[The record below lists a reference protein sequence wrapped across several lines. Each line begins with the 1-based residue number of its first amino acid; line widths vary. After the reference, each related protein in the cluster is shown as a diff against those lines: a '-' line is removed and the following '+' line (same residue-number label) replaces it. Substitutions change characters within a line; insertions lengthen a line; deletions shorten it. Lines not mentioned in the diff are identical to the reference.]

1 MCDSGRKSLTQ
12 DRDKYEKRIAVLERK
27 VAREKKARNIA
38 EHQLEKYSLEIYETN
53 QSLKE
58 SLASAK
64 KKQAELEYLANA
76 SNDVASEASLNE
88 LMLNTVALTGQFS
101 AADCGF
107 YLVTKEGRLQSND
120 SYKLWQKNKGW
131 KNDPVLVK
139 SASELLPLNKSIS
152 FDSWIVSP
160 IDDVEI
166 GIREGYKW
174 ITYTNFPMM
183 NDRVAWIAFLSADD
197 HLDVESLYVLET
209 VRGHLLN
216 GIRRRISDVRIL
228 KRTVQLQDTVSSLD
242 VAKRQLV
249 QSEKMASLGQLAA
262 GVAHE
267 INNPIAF
274 VYSNTQVLKDYLED
288 FINLDKTIRK
298 VLHDKKSLD
307 EPLYESLCERMDLSF
322 LQDDSLSLVHTNL
335 EGLHRVKEIV
345 DNLKSFSHAGDEVF
359 SNISIF
365 DCVESALK
373 IAWNSLKYEHQV
385 DNQLSKDIPPILGN
399 IGQLQQVFV
408 NLFMNAAQ
416 AMEGGGTLTISQTL
430 SAKTLTIQVS
440 DDGCGMDE
448 DTVNKLFT
456 PFFTTKPV
464 GIGTGLGLS
473 ISFAILEAHSAEIQ
487 VNSKIGQGTSFNL
500 IFPLL

>member
-1 MCDSGRKSLTQ
+1 MCDRSREDLTLSGSELQNRIDLL
-12 DRDKYEKRIAVLERK
+12 EKKL
-27 VAREKKARNIA
+27 AREKKARNTA
-38 EHQLEKYSLEIYETN
+38 ETQLEKYSLEIYETN
-53 QSLKE
+53 QSLQT
-58 SLASAK
+58 SLAFAK

-107 YLVTKEGRLQSND
+107 YLVTQEGRLQSND

-131 KNDPVLVK
+131 KNDPELVK
-139 SASELLPLNKSIS
+139 TASELLPLDKFKT
-152 FDSWIVSP
+152 FDTWIVSP
-160 IDDVEI
+160 IHDVDM
-166 GIREGYKW
+166 GIKEGYNW

-183 NDRVAWIAFLSADD
+183 NDRVAWIVFFSADD
-197 HLDVESLYVLET
+197 YLDVESLYVLET

-228 KRTVQLQDTVSSLD
+228 KRNVQLQDTVSSLE

-274 VYSNTQVLKDYLED
+274 VHSNMQVLKEYLDD
-288 FINLDKTIRK
+288 FLSLDKTIRK
-298 VLHDKKSLD
+298 VLHDEKTLD
-307 EPLYESLCERMDLSF
+307 ETLYDSLREGIDLSF
-322 LQDDSLSLVHTNL
+322 LQEDSVSLVQTNL
-335 EGLHRVKEIV
+335 EGLQRVKEIV
-345 DNLKSFSHAGDEVF
+345 ENLKSFSHAGDEVF
-359 SNISIF
+359 SSISIF

-385 DNQLSKDIPPILGN
+385 DNQLKKDCPPILGN
-399 IGQLQQVFV
+399 TGQLQQVFV

-430 SAKTLTIQVS
+430 SAKTMTIHVS

-448 DTVNKLFT
+448 DTVSKLFT

-464 GIGTGLGLS
+464 GVGTGLGLS
-473 ISFAILEAHSAEIQ
+473 ISFAILEAHSAEIH

-500 IFPLL
+500 VFPLI

>member
-1 MCDSGRKSLTQ
+1 
-12 DRDKYEKRIAVLERK
+12 
-27 VAREKKARNIA
+27 
-38 EHQLEKYSLEIYETN
+38 
-53 QSLKE
+53 
-58 SLASAK
+58 
-64 KKQAELEYLANA
+64 
-76 SNDVASEASLNE
+76 
-88 LMLNTVALTGQFS
+88 
-101 AADCGF
+101 
-107 YLVTKEGRLQSND
+107 
-120 SYKLWQKNKGW
+120 
-131 KNDPVLVK
+131 
-139 SASELLPLNKSIS
+139 
-152 FDSWIVSP
+152 
-160 IDDVEI
+160 
-166 GIREGYKW
+166 
-174 ITYTNFPMM
+174 MM